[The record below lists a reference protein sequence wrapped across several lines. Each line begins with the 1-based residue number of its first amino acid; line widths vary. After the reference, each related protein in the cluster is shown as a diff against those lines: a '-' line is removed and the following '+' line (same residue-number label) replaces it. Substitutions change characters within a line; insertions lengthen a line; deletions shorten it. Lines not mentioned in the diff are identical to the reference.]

1 MIGGTVALG
10 PSFEQ
15 RREIS
20 VALNFVPPFSQPPLS
35 LLGEAGCSSPFP
47 SAPMNERIAC
57 RRKKLP
63 QPASVLRA
71 LVLLLC
77 IINDEKRMRC
87 EVRWINDYPNLAQL
101 GPRREET

>member
-1 MIGGTVALG
+1 MALG

-47 SAPMNERIAC
+47 SAPMNEHSAC

-71 LVLLLC
+71 LVLLF
-77 IINDEKRMRC
+77 IINDEKTDAM
-87 EVRWINDYPNLAQL
+87 
-101 GPRREET
+101 